1 MFSQIRW
8 PEAES
13 VVMLGCNDDP
23 FHSGITGNLCPLVA
37 IKPGGIE
44 DGLFFITITPFLVC
58 ESINSKMDKHVV
70 FHFMQASCCSAGT
83 GPYGS
88 GGSTLVQ
95 DDTMI
100 ATMS

>member
-70 FHFMQASCCSAGT
+70 FHFMPGKLLFCRHWSIWFRRFNSGT
-83 GPYGS
+83 RYHN
-88 GGSTLVQ
+88 
-95 DDTMI
+95 D
-100 ATMS
+100 